1 VPLVPALC
9 SSAVSLPSKRTSC
22 LLALLTAAALFAAVA
37 SAAGGTVRATAA
49 ESPAHET
56 STTLKCEPVEGPVGL
71 PRTCQAT
78 VTDIAPDPSTPTGG
92 QIVFAGG
99 EGFRCAVVAVN
110 AVSSTCSA
118 RGTPNAPGSY
128 AVEATYFGDV
138 AHFASSGKATLVAGP
153 AGSPPAPT
161 SSLSWS
167 AAGAPSTK
175 LRKAPAKKSRRRLAK
190 FVFSSEQAGVRF
202 ECRIDK
208 NLFKPCKS
216 PYKARVGRGRH
227 IFRVRAIS
235 ADGTYEDH
243 PLEYRWRVL
252 PPRKRR

>member
-1 VPLVPALC
+1 VPPGPALF
-9 SSAVSLPSKRTSC
+9 SAAVSLPSKRPSC
-22 LLALLTAAALFAAVA
+22 LLTLLAAAALFAAVV
-37 SAAGGTVRATAA
+37 SAAGGPVRATAA

-78 VTDIAPDPSTPTGG
+78 VTDIAPAPTVPTG

-99 EGFRCAVVAVN
+99 EGFRCAVVAV
-110 AVSSTCSA
+110 SSASATCSA
-118 RGTPNAPGSY
+118 QGTPNAPGSY
-128 AVEATYFGDV
+128 PVEATYFGDV
-138 AHFASSGKATLVAGP
+138 AHFASIGKATLVAGAP
-153 AGSPPAPT
+153 GSPPAPT

-175 LRKAPAKKSRRRLAK
+175 LRKAPAKRSRRHLAK
-190 FVFSSEQAGVRF
+190 FVFSSKQAGVRF

-208 NLFKPCKS
+208 NLFKHCKS
-216 PYKARVGRGRH
+216 PYKSKVGRGRH

-235 ADGTYEDH
+235 ANGTYEEH
-243 PLEYRWRVL
+243 PLEYRWTVL
-252 PPRKRR
+252 PPRKRG